1 MILRW
6 LETLN
11 NYNFVVQFR
20 NGKKHGNAA
29 TLSRCGHGGEPS
41 ELDEYERKEA
51 IYHIR
56 PKMSIRNNIS
66 ELGDLIIANI
76 MYPEQM
82 MRAEIRQAQIT
93 DADTSKVRM
102 WLESG
107 KKPDRKDIRNE
118 SVELR
123 QYLSIYETLFLNK
136 DNLLSRR
143 ALQNEFCE
151 RDRLCLPPKLQE
163 KASRACHE
171 LTEGHVG
178 MHNTQYRIL
187 KRFYFLG
194 LYKAVEML

>member
-11 NYNFVVQFR
+11 HYNFVVQFR

-102 WLESG
+102 WLE
-107 KKPDRKDIRNE
+107 
-118 SVELR
+118 
-123 QYLSIYETLFLNK
+123 
-136 DNLLSRR
+136 R
-143 ALQNEFCE
+143 AGN
-151 RDRLCLPPKLQE
+151 
-163 KASRACHE
+163 
-171 LTEGHVG
+171 LTEKISG
-178 MHNTQYRIL
+178 MKVLNLDNT
-187 KRFYFLG
+187 FLSMK
-194 LYKAVEML
+194 LSS